1 MHTLNSG
8 ISSPSSLPPSPAWL
22 QSGLAAAVLGQPRP
36 SLCCTQSARH
46 ALHHGKK
53 ASSGKTHFQMR
64 KAAMLTP
71 MAAGSSTT
79 AMHTCRGFINPKT
92 CTRHARVVQVLTQ
105 THATAL
111 NVDQARREECCLPE
125 WQHDVMAW
133 PLGQPFEHAGD
144 LLAALCLLM
153 VSLKPLPAVCN
164 ACLSLLPESL
174 SCMLQVL
181 EGVLRLRPNSRLSA
195 SATAH
200 GNLRIYL
207 VCCVWR
213 RYCLQMAINIM
224 HPKRSTHCHR
234 WCPLAQ
240 ALLNGRWRLG
250 T

>member
-1 MHTLNSG
+1 
-8 ISSPSSLPPSPAWL
+8 
-22 QSGLAAAVLGQPRP
+22 
-36 SLCCTQSARH
+36 
-46 ALHHGKK
+46 
-53 ASSGKTHFQMR
+53 
-64 KAAMLTP
+64 MLTP

-79 AMHTCRGFINPKT
+79 AMHTCRGFTRPKT
-92 CTRHARVVQVLTQ
+92 CTRHARGVQLLTQ

-144 LLAALCLLM
+144 LLAAFCLLI

-213 RYCLQMAINIM
+213 PMLRAWHVIKTGSDRYCLQMAINIM
-224 HPKRSTHCHR
+224 HPKRSTHCYR

-240 ALLNGRWRLG
+240 ALLNGRGRLG